1 MGVLMLKPLGKRLL
15 VKPIEMKQGTLFVAG
30 AKPIQFTV
38 VAIGDEV
45 TKVAVGDTIYIEKHY
60 GIEIQHEGDK
70 VLVVDE
76 STILAKLVD

>member
-1 MGVLMLKPLGKRLL
+1 MLKPVGKRLL
-15 VKPIEMKQGTLFVAG
+15 VKAIEMKQGNLLVAG

-45 TKVAVGDTIYIEKHY
+45 TKVAVGVTIYIEKHY